1 MSLSHPQDQQFLLL
15 WGALLVA
22 GTAVLGGLELG
33 GRISRQSILVIA
45 AGSVAGS
52 GLTLSGLRTHRSA
65 SSTWV
70 RLPAFTLVAMGALP
84 VLGSPIVFHPWR
96 YAGLAAGVA
105 VMFTAAVFLL
115 GIGCLVT
122 GGYCAV
128 RGAIRPALA
137 MTAGV
142 AGLGWGYVFQLQQ
155 YTSGLS
161 EVLLGTL
168 FIAVAIT
175 PLAVVLRWPFVFQ
188 NGAETD
194 VRG

>member
-1 MSLSHPQDQQFLLL
+1 MSLPHRRGQQFLLI
-15 WGALLVA
+15 WGGLLIA

-33 GRISRQSILVIA
+33 ERISRQSILVIA
-45 AGSVAGS
+45 AGSVTGG
-52 GLTLSGLRTHRSA
+52 GLTLSGLRAHRS
-65 SSTWV
+65 SSGQWF
-70 RLPAFTLVAMGALP
+70 RLPAFTLVAVGGILAI
-84 VLGSPIVFHPWR
+84 GSPVVFRPWS
-96 YAGLAAGVA
+96 YSGLAAGVA
-105 VMFTAAVFLL
+105 GMFTAAVFLL
-115 GIGCLVT
+115 GIWCLVT

-137 MTAGV
+137 MTAVV

-175 PLAVVLRWPFVFQ
+175 PVALVLRWPLVFQ
-188 NGAETD
+188 KGAETD